1 LSHTA
6 PGAFLFSAEKG
17 KDFPGSFTALFT
29 RYIWLYRPV
38 DIASAKIVILGLVLA
53 KPSFVVLP
61 EVFSEHRPFLRRRM
75 TLLEKSMAVFTS
87 QL

>member
-1 LSHTA
+1 
-6 PGAFLFSAEKG
+6 
-17 KDFPGSFTALFT
+17 
-29 RYIWLYRPV
+29 LYRPV